1 VARHGSSCYAPTVAR
16 GLLHVGRGGDYARL
30 VDGDGDLEPA
40 SGNRYQQT
48 VVDFNDPV
56 TATDGITF
64 SRKVFLG
71 TDSSRTNSV
80 AFGDVDGDG
89 NLDLAVGSG
98 GGQNVVYLNT
108 LVRCVYLPIV
118 MKNW

>member
-1 VARHGSSCYAPTVAR
+1 
-16 GLLHVGRGGDYARL
+16 
-30 VDGDGDLEPA
+30 
-40 SGNRYQQT
+40 
-48 VVDFNDPV
+48 
-56 TATDGITF
+56 
-64 SRKVFLG
+64 
-71 TDSSRTNSV
+71 V

-89 NLDLAVGSG
+89 NLDLAVGSD